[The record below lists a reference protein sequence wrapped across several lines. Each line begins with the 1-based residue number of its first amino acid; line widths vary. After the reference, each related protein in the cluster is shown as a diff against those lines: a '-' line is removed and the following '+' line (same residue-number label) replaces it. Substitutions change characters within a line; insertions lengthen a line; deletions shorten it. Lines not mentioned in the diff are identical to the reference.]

1 MAPAASAREP
11 APVGGA
17 ASATPCCCFGLV
29 RRVPQFGL
37 IGLSIYFHSGMVKAS
52 VSVFDSGCYWGSPR
66 NILFNPQLFVSDS
79 GCYRGSPRN
88 ILFNP
93 LVISVRPSPL
103 FSFFFSNWLTI
114 SKKPWLSTSKKPLE
128 VFYIPGIKTGF
139 VFPPEIAPGTSPYKP
154 EGRKMPIACGANQ
167 TARKKM
173 AQMTVKL
180 FYYRLISNIHQT
192 V

>member
-1 MAPAASAREP
+1 MVRAASAREP

-17 ASATPCCCFGLV
+17 ASATPCCFSGLV
-29 RRVPQFGL
+29 RRVPQGGL
-37 IGLSIYFHSGMVKAS
+37 IGLSNYSHSGMVIAS
-52 VSVFDSGCYWGSPR
+52 VSVLDSGSPR
-66 NILFNPQLFVSDS
+66 NILFNLQFFVYDS

-139 VFPPEIAPGTSPYKP
+139 VFPPEIAPGTSP
-154 EGRKMPIACGANQ
+154 
-167 TARKKM
+167 
-173 AQMTVKL
+173 
-180 FYYRLISNIHQT
+180 
-192 V
+192 

>member
-1 MAPAASAREP
+1 
-11 APVGGA
+11 
-17 ASATPCCCFGLV
+17 
-29 RRVPQFGL
+29 
-37 IGLSIYFHSGMVKAS
+37 
-52 VSVFDSGCYWGSPR
+52 
-66 NILFNPQLFVSDS
+66 
-79 GCYRGSPRN
+79 
-88 ILFNP
+88 
-93 LVISVRPSPL
+93 VRPSPL

-180 FYYRLISNIHQT
+180 FYYRLISNIHH
-192 V
+192 